1 MINYKLL
8 YNRIFTCDKIMFSK
22 DILFIS
28 NTNSYNEIDSYSKI
42 NFDDIISK
50 NYSIIIVIDLFST
63 FLDDDVKNKIDY
75 YKSFLTKNGK
85 IIFIEQLLTNNDY
98 DFLKIVKYITSPV
111 LPILGKNIKM
121 THMYDIIKECGLYIL
136 DSDRLYSNDILFSS
150 IEYFS
155 IICEFH

>member
-8 YNRIFTCDKIMFSK
+8 YNRIFTSDKIMISK

-28 NTNSYNEIDSYSKI
+28 NSNAYNEIDLYNKI
-42 NFDDIISK
+42 NFNDIISK

-75 YKSFLTKNGK
+75 YKSFLRKHGK
-85 IIFIEQLLTNNDY
+85 IIFIEQLLTNDDY
-98 DFLKIVKYITSPV
+98 DFLKIVKYITTPV

-136 DSDRLYSNDILFSS
+136 DSDRIYSDDILYSS

-155 IICEFH
+155 IICE

>member
-8 YNRIFTCDKIMFSK
+8 YNRIFTSDKIMFSK

-136 DSDRLYSNDILFSS
+136 DTDRLYSNDILFSS

>member
-8 YNRIFTCDKIMFSK
+8 YNRIFTSDKIMFSK